1 MRIEELTF
9 FRFFAAAIV
18 VIFHYGRDATGL
30 SGALT
35 SGPEMVT
42 FFFVLSGFVMG
53 IAYLKKDVLIG
64 EFLWVRVSRIMP
76 VYLLALGIVVI
87 QYTITNKDIGFTSL
101 LLNLTLLQSW
111 VSPHPLSLNFPG
123 WSLSVEA
130 FFYISFPFILYSIK
144 RFSLSSISIVLS
156 ALVIWAVTHM
166 ITTVVLSSDSFDGF
180 PSYSHDKI
188 YYFPLTHLCS
198 FLFGIAGA
206 AWILEI
212 KNSTYKLNFIFVCV
226 VFSIIVTILNNK
238 GFIMNQLELKLAFG
252 SSLLSPLFLAFIVS
266 IALCRSKIMTIFSIY
281 PLVLLGESSYSLYI
295 LQEPIH
301 LMYKKYISGIFS
313 LQASVDFYIFFIVLV
328 FISISTFIF
337 FEKPVNKLLRF
348 SLPIFVKNKLMKLSR
363 RHKKNVHS

>member
-1 MRIEELTF
+1 MRVEELTF
-9 FRFFAAAIV
+9 FRFLAAAIV

-30 SGALT
+30 SGVLT

-53 IAYLKKDVLIG
+53 VSYLKKDVLIG
-64 EFLWVRVSRIMP
+64 VFLWARVSRIMP

-87 QYTITNKDIGFTSL
+87 QYIVINKDIDFTSL

-111 VSPHPLSLNFPG
+111 VSPHPLSLNYPG

-130 FFYISFPFILYSIK
+130 FFYILFPFILYLIK
-144 RFSLSSISIVLS
+144 RFSLTSISIVLS
-156 ALVIWAVTHM
+156 ALVIWAVTHI
-166 ITTVVLSSDSFDGF
+166 ITTVVLSNDSFSGF
-180 PSYSHDKI
+180 PSYAHDKI

-206 AWILEI
+206 AWILEV
-212 KNSTYKLNFIFVCV
+212 KNSTHKLNFILVCV
-226 VFSIIVTILNNK
+226 VFSIILIILNNK
-238 GFIMNQLELKLAFG
+238 GLIMNQLEVKLAFG

-295 LQEPIH
+295 LQEPVHFI
-301 LMYKKYISGIFS
+301 YTKYISGVFS
-313 LQASVDFYIFFIVLV
+313 LEASVDFYIFFIFLIL
-328 FISISTFIF
+328 ISISTFVF
-337 FEKPVNKLLRF
+337 FEKPANKLLRF
-348 SLPIFVKNKLMKLSR
+348 TLPIFVNNQLTKLSR
-363 RHKKNVHS
+363 RRKKNVYS